1 MYLLPPLPYAPDALR
16 PVIGEETLKTHHG
29 KHHARY
35 VRVVNELLGDT
46 AGTRPL
52 EDVIA
57 AAHER
62 GDRKLFNNAAQAWN
76 HAFFWES
83 IAASATA
90 VAGPLK
96 DAITAS
102 YGHLGALKDRF
113 VAEGAAH
120 FGSGWVWLMSSQ
132 GKLQV
137 VSTHDAEVPWLGS
150 GGTPLLV
157 CDVWEHAYYLDY
169 KNERD
174 RFLRS
179 WIDRL
184 ANWDFAAAQHA
195 AALRGGAGYR
205 YPLAAADAPT
215 RAQSR

>member
-16 PVIGEETLKTHHG
+16 PVLGEATLQTHHG

-35 VRVVNELLGDT
+35 VHVTNELLGDA
-46 AGTRPL
+46 AGSRPL

-62 GDRKLFNNAAQAWN
+62 ADRKLFNNAAQAWN
-76 HAFFWES
+76 HAFFWQS
-83 IAASATA
+83 MTPQATTA
-90 VAGPLK
+90 KGELQ

-102 YGHLGALKDRF
+102 YGQVGALKDLF
-113 VAEGAAH
+113 VAEGVAQ
-120 FGSGWVWLMSSQ
+120 FGSGWVWLMASKT
-132 GKLQV
+132 KLEV
-137 VSTHDAEVPWLGS
+137 VATHDAEVPWLA

-174 RFLRS
+174 RFLRA
-179 WIDRL
+179 WVDRL
-184 ANWDFAAAQHA
+184 ANWEFAAAQYA
-195 AALRGGAGYR
+195 AAVRGAVGYS
-205 YPLAAADAPT
+205 YPSSQ
-215 RAQSR
+215 RA

>member
-1 MYLLPPLPYAPDALR
+1 MYSLPPLPYAPEALR
-16 PVIGEETLKTHHG
+16 PVIGEETLQTHHG

-35 VRVVNELLGDT
+35 VHVTNEALGAT
-46 AGTRPL
+46 AGAQPL

-76 HAFFWES
+76 HAFFWQS
-83 IAASATA
+83 MTPQ
-90 VAGPLK
+90 VTTPKGPLH
-96 DAITAS
+96 DAITAR
-102 YGHLGALKDRF
+102 YGRLDALKNLI

-120 FGSGWVWLMSSQ
+120 FGSGWVWLLASNT
-132 GKLQV
+132 KLEV
-137 VSTHDAEVPWLGS
+137 VSTHDADVPWLAD

-174 RFLRS
+174 RFLRA
-179 WIDRL
+179 WVDRL
-184 ANWDFAAAQHA
+184 ANWDFAAAQYA
-195 AALRGGAGYR
+195 AAVRGSVGYR
-205 YPLAAADAPT
+205 YPSSPPA
-215 RAQSR
+215 